1 MNIASV
7 GIAICGQI
15 REARQRLQR
24 LSRAMDVGCSTIGLT
39 HIDISVTA
47 GQFFALL
54 ANQRLPHAEYLLD
67 NSQCF
72 RD

>member
-1 MNIASV
+1 M
-7 GIAICGQI
+7 
-15 REARQRLQR
+15 
-24 LSRAMDVGCSTIGLT
+24 
-39 HIDISVTA
+39 A
-47 GQFFALL
+47 GAFFSLL